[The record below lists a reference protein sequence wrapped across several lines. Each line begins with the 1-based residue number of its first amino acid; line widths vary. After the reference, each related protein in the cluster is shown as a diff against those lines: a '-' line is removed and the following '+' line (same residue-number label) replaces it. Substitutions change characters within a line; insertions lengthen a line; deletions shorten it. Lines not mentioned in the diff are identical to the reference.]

1 MQQMAGVGM
10 MAKKGQSGQVLIWQL
25 LLLLTTLR
33 VLQGLMIVFLAFKT
47 IL

>member
-1 MQQMAGVGM
+1 M

-25 LLLLTTLR
+25 LLLLTTLH
-33 VLQGLMIVFLAFKT
+33 VVQGLMIVLPAFKT